1 MFSLSV
7 FDVLWKVE
15 PELNGFSQGKLRRF
29 EIRLIDS
36 EKNKDGRE
44 FFMFAADDL
53 RAAALADQSA
63 CVNCH
68 WQEAKF
74 ESTFVQFYPKLK
86 MN

>member
-7 FDVLWKVE
+7 FDVLSKVE
-15 PELNGFSQGKLRRF
+15 PDLNSFSQDELRGF
-29 EIRLIDS
+29 EIHLIDS
-36 EKNKDGRE
+36 ERNKDGRE

-53 RAAALADQSA
+53 NAAALADQSA

-68 WQEAKF
+68 RQEAKF
-74 ESTFVQFYPKLK
+74 ESTYVQVYPKLK